1 MASYHNAILKLFVSR
16 LFSCYTDYQNE
27 VFIMVQR
34 TQYIEKL
41 KKMKDKKIIKVV
53 SGVRRCG
60 KSTLLVMFRDYLKQ
74 CGVQDNQIIALNFED
89 LACEPLLDYKSL
101 HEYVTERLVPGK
113 MTYVFLDEIQNVPQF
128 QKAVDSLFIKD
139 DVDVYIT
146 GSNAQM
152 LSGELATLLSG
163 RYIEISML
171 PLSFAEYCEMV
182 GGDKRQAWNGYFKNG
197 GFPYLATIED
207 EDIRRD
213 YLMGIYNSVLLKDVV
228 ARKRISDIPLLESV
242 IKFLFAN
249 IGSIVSAKK
258 IADSLTSY
266 GRKTTS
272 VTVDNYIDAL
282 TGAFVLYK
290 AGRYD
295 VKGKQ
300 HLKSLEKYY
309 LVDVGLRRMLLGDK
323 NADIGHILENIVYLE
338 LRRRGYTV
346 DIGKVDDK
354 EIDFI
359 AEIGGDK
366 VYYQVAASV
375 IDPATFEREIAPLKK
390 VNDHYP
396 KFIIS
401 MDELTMSDEGIKQVN
416 VIDFLL
422 EEY

>member
-1 MASYHNAILKLFVSR
+1 M
-16 LFSCYTDYQNE
+16 
-27 VFIMVQR
+27 
-34 TQYIEKL
+34 EKL
-41 KKMKDKKIIKVV
+41 IKMKDKKIIKVV
-53 SGVRRCG
+53 TGIRRCG
-60 KSTLLVMFRDYLKQ
+60 KSTLLSLYRTYLKE
-74 CGVQDNQIIALNFED
+74 CGVADHQIISLNFED
-89 LACEPLLDYKSL
+89 LANEHLLDYKIL
-101 HEYVTERLVPGK
+101 HDYVVERLIPGK

-128 QKAVDSLFIKD
+128 QKAVDSFFIKD
-139 DVDVYIT
+139 HVDVYIT

-171 PLSFAEYCEMV
+171 PLSFAEYFELI
-182 GGDKRQAWNGYFKNG
+182 GGDKRDAWNRYFRNG
-197 GFPYLATIED
+197 GFPYAASIAD

-213 YLMGIYNSVLLKDVV
+213 YLMGIYNTVLIKDVV
-228 ARKRISDIPLLESV
+228 SRNRISDIPLLESV
-242 IKFLFAN
+242 VKFLFDN
-249 IGSIVSAKK
+249 VGSIVSPKK

-272 VTVDNYIDAL
+272 ITVENYIDAL
-282 TGAFVLYK
+282 TGAFILYK

-295 VKGKQ
+295 VKGKL

-338 LRRRGYTV
+338 LLRRGYTV

-359 AEIGGDK
+359 AFRGGEK
-366 VYYQVAASV
+366 IYYQVAAS
-375 IDPATFEREIAPLKK
+375 ILDSTTFEREIAPLKK
-390 VNDHYP
+390 VKDHYP

-401 MDELTMSDEGIKQVN
+401 MDELPMGDEGINQVN
-416 VIDFLL
+416 ILDFLL
-422 EEY
+422 EKQ